1 MADILLS
8 CSQRFPVDHGQC
20 IVKEMGIDLC
30 PQSLHLQALLPDLT
44 LINLP
49 DQLIDLRQHILK
61 ASYQNTHLIL

>member
-1 MADILLS
+1 
-8 CSQRFPVDHGQC
+8 
-20 IVKEMGIDLC
+20 MGIDLC

-61 ASYQNTHLIL
+61 ASYQNTHLIM